1 MKRLLFGTLAAAA
14 VVSLS
19 PVALTSAVAQST
31 QQSAADRETLL
42 HSKLAGMKAGLALKP
57 EQESLWSGFQSAV
70 EGAFKS
76 HTEGP
81 EPTSP
86 VDRVARG
93 AAERATIAQAAKPL
107 YDSFDDTQKRNFEL
121 LSWNKGMRQERPQSN
136 AGGPE
141 WDFHSGGAGYSWE
154 PSGWDE

>member
-1 MKRLLFGTLAAAA
+1 MKRFLFGTLAAAA
-14 VVSLS
+14 VSFS
-19 PVALTSAVAQST
+19 PVALTSPAAQST

-42 HSKLAGMKAGLALKP
+42 HAKLAGMKAGLALKP

-70 EGAFKS
+70 EGTFKS
-76 HTEGP
+76 HTEGAP
-81 EPTSP
+81 PSSP

-136 AGGPE
+136 AGGSE